1 MGAFATMTA
10 GDWRFWTERENA
22 TFREQTALGTYTAH
36 ALSATGGAAKRRAPT
51 WREQAASAGA
61 YTAKNLVWLVPQQN
75 LPVGVAPKAGDVIR
89 DASGVDHTVLE
100 VQLGKFGQTHRCTT
114 IALAVVYA
122 LSELGT
128 LTRPVSGRDN
138 AGRPLPAGYDTV
150 ASDVRCRVQPEDGTA
165 GDVDERRVIP
175 LRYTGFLETPLA
187 VRARDRFTVAE
198 VTYTVLGF
206 RNPERLGDLMQLTLE
221 LVRT

>member
-10 GDWRFWTERENA
+10 GDWRFWPEREDA
-22 TFREQTALGTYTAH
+22 TLRERAAVGAYADH
-36 ALSATGGAAKRRAPT
+36 ALSATGGAVKRRAPT

-75 LPVGVAPKAGDVIR
+75 LPAGVAPKAGDVIR
-89 DASGVDHTVLE
+89 DADDIDHTVLE
-100 VQLGKFGQTHRCTT
+100 VQLGKFGQTHRCVT

-122 LSELGT
+122 LGELGT
-128 LTRPVSGRDN
+128 LTRPVPGRDG
-138 AGRPLPAGYDTV
+138 AGRPLPARYDTV

-175 LRYTGFLETPLA
+175 LRYTAYLETPVA
-187 VRARDRFTVAE
+187 VRARDRFTVAN

-206 RNPERLGDLMQLTLE
+206 RTPERLDELMRLDLE